1 MNKIIQLDDYRKKK
15 ELFND
20 ITDIEIDVDIESN
33 ESNDN
38 IEDNKFTE
46 EVGFEVSNEELA
58 ALLRVIY
65 PNDELPF

>member
-15 ELFND
+15 EIFND
-20 ITDIEIDVDIESN
+20 NTDIDIESN
-33 ESNDN
+33 ENADN
-38 IEDNKFTE
+38 IDNNKFTE